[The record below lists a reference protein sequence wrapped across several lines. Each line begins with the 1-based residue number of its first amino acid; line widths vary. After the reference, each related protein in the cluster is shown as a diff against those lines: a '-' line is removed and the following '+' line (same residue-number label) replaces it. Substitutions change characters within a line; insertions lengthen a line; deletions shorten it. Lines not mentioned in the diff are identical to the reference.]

1 MGLINSE
8 MTNFSCKKGVIC
20 KVIDIEKKIVKLL
33 FMNDNIN
40 RNTRTLIVSFVIAV
54 MVLIPLRFVEVGNGL
69 GSEVSVLG
77 ESVVSPEVKI
87 ESPYDQIDS
96 PVPCN
101 LGEEVDAVVGDLIV
115 RLSENPEAAEAEE
128 IFRVIE
134 SVEATRCE

>member
-1 MGLINSE
+1 M
-8 MTNFSCKKGVIC
+8 
-20 KVIDIEKKIVKLL
+20 
-33 FMNDNIN
+33 
-40 RNTRTLIVSFVIAV
+40 
-54 MVLIPLRFVEVGNGL
+54 
-69 GSEVSVLG
+69 G